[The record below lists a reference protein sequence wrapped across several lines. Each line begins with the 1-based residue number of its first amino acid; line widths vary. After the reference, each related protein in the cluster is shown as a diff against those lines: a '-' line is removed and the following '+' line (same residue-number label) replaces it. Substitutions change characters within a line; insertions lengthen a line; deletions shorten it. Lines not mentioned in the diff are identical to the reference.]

1 MKHLFTIAFLLLF
14 QTLNAADYYVSPSGS
29 DANDG
34 SSAQPWQTLQYSV
47 DQLQPGDVLH
57 VQSGTYNEKIAIHVS
72 GAASNRIRITG
83 DANLPVIDGT
93 GLTSQNALI
102 SIVDQSYIT
111 IENLELRNNTMNDAQ
126 GILVEGACTGIQL
139 RLNNIHDI
147 HFSANAADT
156 ATATTNA
163 QPIIIFGSNPSS
175 PITELDIW
183 ANTIYDC
190 RLGYSEGIAVNGNVS
205 DFQVHHNTLLDLTNI
220 GIVAIGYE
228 GTCSDSLVD
237 QARNGFITDNRV
249 YNCRSPYAACAGI
262 YIDGAKD
269 IIVER
274 NSSHENNYGIEV
286 GCEHPGKSAENIIV
300 RNNILYYND
309 YEGLAVGGYDY
320 DSLSGKVS
328 AVKVYNNTFFK
339 NDSLYDGNGELL
351 ISYVEGLDIQNNIFY
366 TNDQEKA
373 ITLVDSSTNL
383 NYDYNLYFT
392 ESGNQDELIDLLGT
406 TYTLNDFQLLGN
418 ETSGQFADPLFDL
431 WQSNNVD
438 DNYFSMGFNSSSPAI
453 DNGNPMLTETDFG
466 YSDFYNFGR
475 IWNYPVDI
483 GASEFWA
490 EGLEEYSKTLLTV
503 WPNPATDCITI
514 ENASAY
520 RTYQVNGMSGNCLLK
535 GKLTGNTLSLDTLP
549 AGLYVILLEGE
560 STCGMGRFVKTI
572 R

>member
-1 MKHLFTIAFLLLF
+1 MKHLFTIAFLFLF
-14 QTLNAADYYVSPSGS
+14 HTLNAADYYVSPSGD

-34 SSAQPWQTLQYSV
+34 SSALPWQTLQYSV

-57 VQSGTYNEKIAIHVS
+57 VLNGVYNEKITLHVS
-72 GAASNRIRITG
+72 GTASDRIRITG
-83 DANLPVIDGT
+83 DANLPTIDGT

-111 IENLELRNNTMNDAQ
+111 IQNLELRNNRMNDAQ

-139 RLNNIHDI
+139 WSNNIHDI
-147 HFSANAADT
+147 HFSANASDT
-156 ATATTNA
+156 ASETTNA
-163 QPIIIFGSNPSS
+163 QPIIVFGSNPST
-175 PITELDIW
+175 PITELDILQ
-183 ANTIYDC
+183 NTIYDC

-205 DFQVHHNTLLDLTNI
+205 DFQVRQNNLLNLTNI
-220 GIVAIGYE
+220 GIVAIGHE

-237 QARNGFITDNRV
+237 QARNGFITDNQV

-286 GCEHPGKSAENIIV
+286 GCEHLGKSAENIIV

-328 AVKVYNNTFFK
+328 FVKVYNNTFFK

-366 TNDQEKA
+366 TNGQEKA

-418 ETSGQFADPLFDL
+418 EAGALFADPLFDV
-431 WQSNNVD
+431 WQTNTVD
-438 DNYFSMGFNSSSPAI
+438 DYYFSMGFNISSPAI
-453 DNGNPMLTETDFG
+453 DHGNPMMDETDFG
-466 YSDFYNFGR
+466 YTDFYSSDR
-475 IWNYPVDI
+475 IWIYPVDI
-483 GASEFWA
+483 GASEFWI
-490 EGLEEYSKTLLTV
+490 EELEEYSKTLLTV

-514 ENASAY
+514 ENAAAY
-520 RTYQVNGMSGNCLLK
+520 RTYQVNDVSGNCLLK

-560 STCGMGRFVKTI
+560 STSGMARVVKTN